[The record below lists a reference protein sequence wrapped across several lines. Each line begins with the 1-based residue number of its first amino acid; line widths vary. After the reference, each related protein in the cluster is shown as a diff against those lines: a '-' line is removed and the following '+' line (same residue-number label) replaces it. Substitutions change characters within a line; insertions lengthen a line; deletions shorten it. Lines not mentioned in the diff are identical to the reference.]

1 VNENRE
7 NSQVPNIANLADY
20 LLLWQY
26 SVKRYLGILEL
37 EASPVDGQQLQEK
50 DKKKRKRK
58 GEKN

>member
-1 VNENRE
+1 MVG
-7 NSQVPNIANLADY
+7 IARLIDTF
-20 LLLWQY
+20 
-26 SVKRYLGILEL
+26 LGILEL